1 VPEPLLLPYGERAL
15 LVQVAP
21 ADVGRLQV
29 ALAGLVGVEIV
40 PAASSLLVRPSAV
53 EQLDELRAA
62 VATIIA
68 RPLPPAPTASS
79 GTLVPVRV
87 VYDGPDLAE
96 VAELTGLG
104 VAGVVAAHTGTPW
117 RVAFGGF
124 APGFAYL
131 ADGDPRLV
139 VPRRSEPRTSVPAG
153 SVGLAG
159 EFSGVYPRESPGGW
173 QLVGRTD
180 AVLWDAR
187 RTPPALLS
195 PGTWVRFEAVS
206 S

>member
-1 VPEPLLLPYGERAL
+1 MPEPLLLPYGERAL
-15 LVQVAP
+15 LVQAAP
-21 ADVGRLQV
+21 ADIGRLQV

-40 PAASSLLVRPSAV
+40 PAASSLLIRPAAV
-53 EQLDELRAA
+53 ERLDELRAA
-62 VATIIA
+62 VAAIIA
-68 RPLPPAPTASS
+68 RPLPPAPTAGS
-79 GTLVPVRV
+79 GSVLPIRV

-104 VAGVVAAHTGTPW
+104 LDGVVAAHTGTPW

-139 VPRRSEPRTSVPAG
+139 VPRKAEPRTSVPAG
-153 SVGLAG
+153 SVGIAG

-173 QLVGRTD
+173 QLIGRTD
-180 AVLWDAR
+180 AVLWDQH

-195 PGTWVRFEAVS
+195 PGTWVRFEAVLP
-206 S
+206 

>member
-15 LVQVAP
+15 LVQAAP
-21 ADVGRLQV
+21 ADIGRLQV

-40 PAASSLLVRPSAV
+40 PAASSLLIRPSAV
-53 EQLDELRAA
+53 ERLDELRAA
-62 VATIIA
+62 VAAIIA
-68 RPLPPAPTASS
+68 GPLPPAPTADS

-104 VAGVVAAHTGTPW
+104 VDGVVAAHTGTPW

-139 VPRRSEPRTSVPAG
+139 VPRRAEPRTSVPAG

-159 EFSGVYPRESPGGW
+159 EFSGVYPRPSPGGW
-173 QLVGRTD
+173 QLIGRTD
-180 AVLWDAR
+180 AILWDPH

-195 PGTWVRFEAVS
+195 PGAWVRFEAVRP
-206 S
+206 

>member
-1 VPEPLLLPYGERAL
+1 
-15 LVQVAP
+15 
-21 ADVGRLQV
+21 
-29 ALAGLVGVEIV
+29 V

-68 RPLPPAPTASS
+68 RPLPPAPTAST

-124 APGFAYL
+124 APGFSYL